1 MVKVLLLSQARL
13 ANLDTVA
20 DEVAKLAAFLEV
32 DSYDS
37 PAVVEMVYGMAVPL
51 LGNVSY
57 MNPIDADFMM
67 YPVKNAWPYGIN
79 YTTNLA
85 LAFGYKIL
93 SKFLWTRNLTLNFQS
108 ILPSEFA
115 KEYTTKIRLKH

>member
-1 MVKVLLLSQARL
+1 MVQVLLLSQPRL

-37 PAVVEMVYGMAVPL
+37 PAVVEMVHGMAVPL

-57 MNPIDADFMM
+57 MDPIDARLVDE
-67 YPVKNAWPYGIN
+67 V
-79 YTTNLA
+79 
-85 LAFGYKIL
+85 
-93 SKFLWTRNLTLNFQS
+93 
-108 ILPSEFA
+108 FA
-115 KEYTTKIRLKH
+115 ANDVDPRVTELYA